1 MIRFHTTGLRIGA
14 LLLSS
19 LGLAIASPSATLAMG
34 TVASFSTKALSVTS
48 PLDTSH
54 LSPGLIDSDE
64 PVPIAQGEGG
74 DFSYQ
79 IWQEPQ
85 ASDYYL
91 FIWDS
96 ETVPSQDAVRVMGH
110 TVMPASI
117 EMPLVSYNFHSA
129 AAAIDFFTCRYARER
144 LSFCGMTTMSSVS
157 YDVPAT
163 CAFPWVDCKE
173 P

>member
-1 MIRFHTTGLRIGA
+1 MARFHPIGLRLGA

-19 LGLAIASPSATLAMG
+19 LSLAIVSPSATLALP
-34 TVASFSTKALSVTS
+34 TVSSSPAKASAVTD
-48 PLDTSH
+48 PLDSSRLDT
-54 LSPGLIDSDE
+54 GLVDSEE

-79 IWQEPQ
+79 IWQEVQ

-96 ETVPSQDAVRVMGH
+96 ESVPSQDAVRVMGH
-110 TVMPASI
+110 TVVSADI
-117 EMPLVSYNFHSA
+117 ESPLVAYNFHSA
-129 AAAIDFFTCRYARER
+129 AEAIDFFTCRYARER
-144 LSFCGMTTMSSVS
+144 LESCVMVMSAVS
-157 YDVPAT
+157 YDVPET

>member
-1 MIRFHTTGLRIGA
+1 MTRFHTTGLRIGA

-19 LGLAIASPSATLAMG
+19 LGLAIASPSATLAMR
-34 TVASFSTKALSVTS
+34 TVASLPTKAASVTN
-48 PLDTSH
+48 PLDASRLDT
-54 LSPGLIDSDE
+54 GLVDSEE
-64 PVPIAQGEGG
+64 PMPIAQGEGG

-110 TVMPASI
+110 TVMPASA
-117 EMPLVSYNFHSA
+117 EAPLMAYNFHSVA
-129 AAAIDFFTCRYARER
+129 EATDFFACRYAREG
-144 LSFCGMTTMSSVS
+144 LDPCVMVISSVS
-157 YDVPAT
+157 YDVPET
-163 CAFPWVDCKE
+163 CAFPWVDCKK